1 MVDVALLGTGGMLP
15 LPNRF
20 LTSLYCRINGRYIM
34 IDCGE
39 GTQISLKMLGWSTK
53 NLDVICLTHFHAD
66 HISGL
71 PGILLTIANSG
82 RTEPVI
88 LIGPK
93 KLKSVVKNL
102 CVIASELPFELKI
115 IEQDFLTNNSF
126 KAKNFIINILPVDHS
141 LNCLA
146 YSIYVPRNGKFDLN
160 KAIKLGLPKK
170 FWSLLQNGHNVEHKN
185 KFYTPEMVLGEYRKG
200 IKISYCTD
208 TRPIELL
215 ADFVRDSD
223 LFVCEGIYGENEKI
237 NKASAKKH
245 MIFSEAAKIARDA
258 KVKELWLT
266 HFSPAMPEPEKFL
279 DAAKK
284 IFDKTI
290 IAKDRIHK
298 TIFFE

>member
-1 MVDVALLGTGGMLP
+1 M
-15 LPNRF
+15 
-20 LTSLYCRINGRYIM
+20 
-34 IDCGE
+34 
-39 GTQISLKMLGWSTK
+39 
-53 NLDVICLTHFHAD
+53 
-66 HISGL
+66 
-71 PGILLTIANSG
+71 
-82 RTEPVI
+82 
-88 LIGPK
+88 
-93 KLKSVVKNL
+93 
-102 CVIASELPFELKI
+102 
-115 IEQDFLTNNSF
+115 
-126 KAKNFIINILPVDHS
+126 
-141 LNCLA
+141 
-146 YSIYVPRNGKFDLN
+146 
-160 KAIKLGLPKK
+160 
-170 FWSLLQNGHNVEHKN
+170 EHQN
-185 KFYTPEMVLGEYRKG
+185 KFYTPEMVLGEDRKG

-215 ADFVRDSD
+215 ADFVRESD

-284 IFDKTI
+284 IFDRTI